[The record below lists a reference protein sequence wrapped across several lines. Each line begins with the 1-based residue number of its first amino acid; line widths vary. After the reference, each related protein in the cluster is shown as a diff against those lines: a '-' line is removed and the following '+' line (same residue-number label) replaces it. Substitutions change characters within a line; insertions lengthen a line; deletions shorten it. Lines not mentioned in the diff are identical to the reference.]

1 MDLSE
6 LLYKAGHHNRLAQA
20 QVYDHFAKKMFLL
33 CRQYTK
39 DDMIA
44 GEVVIEGFL
53 RFFRRLA
60 NFNYESEAA
69 THQFLKKIM
78 LHECI
83 RQLKKT
89 TKLFVVSTDTLPDTP
104 LPEEVISQISAK
116 EIYALIAK
124 LPLGYRTVF
133 NLVVME
139 GKTHQEIAAALKISK
154 KTSQSQYCRAKYLL
168 RQMLTQNNDDYESR
182 KPKYNK
188 EETE

>member
-1 MDLSE
+1 MDLFG
-6 LLYKAGHHNRLAQA
+6 LLITAGQGNRIAQSK
-20 QVYDHFAKKMFLL
+20 VYDLFAKKMFLL
-33 CRQYTK
+33 CRQYTG
-39 DDMIA
+39 DDMDA
-44 GEVVIEGFL
+44 GEVVIDGFV
-53 RFFRRLA
+53 RFFRHLEK
-60 NFNYESEAA
+60 FSYESDAG